1 MESHEMEMNVPQEN
15 AAWIEAANQL
25 HARIAGQEMMM
36 AQVQEANRNL
46 HEMMQVLLRQQTV
59 ASGSG
64 DNDRAMAALIGRSLR
79 KFDGQRDKLVVNEWL
94 MRMKSDLD
102 ICMPAGALDS
112 QKVIVASRF
121 FERDAALLWAARPEE
136 QRKGLAEAGWD
147 AFANFV
153 RTAFEPPQAHLT
165 ARTNLYQLK
174 QGKMTVAEF
183 EQNLRMTALSVED
196 VTDAELNTIFTLG
209 LKEKL
214 RIEVARQ
221 DTRTL
226 EESLKVAL
234 AAEQVAKFGGDMSQ
248 VIKNSS
254 STHSR
259 AFSSHSGSAPMDLG
273 AMDKRK
279 SGKTKVKCYHCG
291 ERGHIKPK
299 CPKLKERLA
308 GGPPEPEN

>member
-1 MESHEMEMNVPQEN
+1 MIRFKAESENFRVVSSHGCLEKMESLEMEMNFTQEN
-15 AAWIEAANQL
+15 SAWVEAANQL
-25 HARIAGQEMMM
+25 HARIAGYKMMM
-36 AQVQEANRNL
+36 AQVQEANRHL

-59 ASGSG
+59 VSGSG
-64 DNDRAMAALIGRSLR
+64 DNDRAVGTLIGRSLR

-121 FERDAALLWAARPEE
+121 FERDAALLWAA
-136 QRKGLAEAGWD
+136 L
-147 AFANFV
+147 
-153 RTAFEPPQAHLT
+153 
-165 ARTNLYQLK
+165 
-174 QGKMTVAEF
+174 
-183 EQNLRMTALSVED
+183 ED

-221 DTRTL
+221 DTRLL

-279 SGKTKVKCYHCG
+279 SGNTKVKCYHG
-291 ERGHIKPK
+291 GQREHKPK
-299 CPKLKERLA
+299 SIKLKEHLA
-308 GGPPEPEN
+308 GDPPESEN